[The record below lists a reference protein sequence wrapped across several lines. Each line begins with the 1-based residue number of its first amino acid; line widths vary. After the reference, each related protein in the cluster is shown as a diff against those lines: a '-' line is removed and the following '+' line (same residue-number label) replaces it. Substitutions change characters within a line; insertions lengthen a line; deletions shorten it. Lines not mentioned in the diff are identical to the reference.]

1 MVEECGKRFAKDER
15 GVPQNEDERVQE
27 LLDLVNEVF
36 PPSLPK
42 SEDGVIADMKD
53 I

>member
-1 MVEECGKRFAKDER
+1 MVEEYGKRFANDES
-15 GVPQNEDERVQE
+15 EDERVQE